1 MKNIIKDA
9 CILFAITLVA
19 GILLGLVYNVTKDPI
34 AQQNEKAKQ
43 KAYQEV
49 IADADKFEA
58 LDGSYASDKVAETA
72 KAVLSASATDFSKD
86 DVSEVVAGIKNGKI
100 IGFVVKDPSF
110 LAQFNGTKTSEY
122 KVVTDGTGSSS
133 DSSIDA
139 IGGSTVTSKAIT
151 KGVNAALAVY
161 ADLAKAN
168 VKTVGGVSVE

>member
-72 KAVLSASATDFSKD
+72 KAVLSASATDFSK
-86 DVSEVVAGIKNGKI
+86 EMY
-100 IGFVVKDPSF
+100 
-110 LAQFNGTKTSEY
+110 QR
-122 KVVTDGTGSSS
+122 
-133 DSSIDA
+133 
-139 IGGSTVTSKAIT
+139 
-151 KGVNAALAVY
+151 
-161 ADLAKAN
+161 
-168 VKTVGGVSVE
+168 

>member
-72 KAVLSASATDFSKD
+72 KAVLAASATDFSKD
-86 DVSEVVAGIKNGKI
+86 DVSEVVAGIS
-100 IGFVVKDPSF
+100 VLLDP
-110 LAQFNGTKTSEY
+110 
-122 KVVTDGTGSSS
+122 
-133 DSSIDA
+133 
-139 IGGSTVTSKAIT
+139 
-151 KGVNAALAVY
+151 
-161 ADLAKAN
+161 
-168 VKTVGGVSVE
+168 VSVRAMKAVQRGRSVWRKLK

>member
-86 DVSEVVAGIKNGKI
+86 DEPVPSVTTLYSEVLVPLNCAKNEG
-100 IGFVVKDPSF
+100 SC
-110 LAQFNGTKTSEY
+110 LALIPRPAVSLI
-122 KVVTDGTGSSS
+122 VR
-133 DSSIDA
+133 ID
-139 IGGSTVTSKAIT
+139 VPRY
-151 KGVNAALAVY
+151 VP
-161 ADLAKAN
+161 
-168 VKTVGGVSVE
+168 SVESPTENLISPP

>member
-72 KAVLSASATDFSKD
+72 KTVLSASATDFSKD
-86 DVSEVVAGIKNGKI
+86 EVSEVVAGIKNGKI
-100 IGFVVKDPSF
+100 IGFVVTVVAHDGYGGDISSLLDFQQMEHILEHLF
-110 LAQFNGTKTSEY
+110 LQ
-122 KVVTDGTGSSS
+122 
-133 DSSIDA
+133 
-139 IGGSTVTSKAIT
+139 
-151 KGVNAALAVY
+151 
-161 ADLAKAN
+161 
-168 VKTVGGVSVE
+168 

>member
-58 LDGSYASDKVAETA
+58 LDGSYASDKVAEQ
-72 KAVLSASATDFSKD
+72 LRQYFQLLQQIS
-86 DVSEVVAGIKNGKI
+86 
-100 IGFVVKDPSF
+100 
-110 LAQFNGTKTSEY
+110 LRMMYQR
-122 KVVTDGTGSSS
+122 
-133 DSSIDA
+133 
-139 IGGSTVTSKAIT
+139 
-151 KGVNAALAVY
+151 
-161 ADLAKAN
+161 
-168 VKTVGGVSVE
+168 